1 MNVKLDLQKK
11 QLEAETATFKSR
23 FDFIVIVDSVK
34 AMIGGS
40 SSRLKNQK
48 LLKQHHLKCITCT
61 NSSYT
66 LTA

>member
-1 MNVKLDLQKK
+1 MNVKLDFQKK

-23 FDFIVIVDSVK
+23 FDFIVMVDSVE

-40 SSRLKNQK
+40 ISRLRNQK
-48 LLKQHHLKCITCT
+48 LLEKHHRQRIACT
-61 NSSYT
+61 NLSYI